1 MPIPPVSRRAVRV
14 VLFVVAASAAIVLP
28 AAGPAPW
35 LETARAQ
42 DAAKKVWPPVMIRI
56 EGTNIEASV
65 ALPGFGPNPN
75 AFAKLKEQVGSRA
88 LLAGSGS
95 DGVIFAVAA
104 EKIEGTP
111 LTNVEYRDK
120 MGNVGKDTETYE
132 MEGWAVADDSK
143 TNSDLTQA
151 EYRAFGATAG
161 YVFELRVSQLANSDD
176 EAFFSRRRLRRLVES
191 FRVGTFRPGTAE
203 DYPTAVVDG
212 LHSLAGKYP
221 GWRAAADAAIAEKPG
236 DWTAAYCAWA
246 ASKMFSA
253 PAADSAAA
261 AEKAA
266 AALAA
271 ANPKD
276 PKECFAWSAVE
287 TALGAAAHAEGKF
300 KVAVVHFKKACDV
313 APTGQAALR
322 AAASYGLARSHAKIG
337 APKDA
342 LPALKAAIEGDPQW
356 RDAAAKEP
364 DFASIKGRPEFKAL
378 IAPPVAPAK

>member
-1 MPIPPVSRRAVRV
+1 MPNSPIVRRAALFAAALAAALALPV
-14 VLFVVAASAAIVLP
+14 VV
-28 AAGPAPW
+28 PAPW
-35 LETARAQ
+35 IAEARAQ
-42 DAAKKVWPPVMIRI
+42 EAPKKTWPPVMIRI

-65 ALPGFGPNPN
+65 ALAGFGPNPN
-75 AFAKLKEQVGSRA
+75 ALAKLKEKVGSRA
-88 LLAGSGS
+88 LLAGSGG

-104 EKIEGTP
+104 EKIEGAP

-120 MGNVGKDTETYE
+120 MGNVGKDTDTFE

-143 TNSDLTQA
+143 LNNDLTQVD
-151 EYRAFGATAG
+151 YRAFGAVAG

-203 DYPTAVVDG
+203 DYPAEVVDG
-212 LHSLAGKYP
+212 LHALAMKHP
-221 GWRAAADAAIAEKPG
+221 GWRAAADAAIAEKPA

-253 PAADSAAA
+253 PAADTAAA

-271 ANPKD
+271 SNPTD
-276 PKECFAWSAVE
+276 PKACFAWSAVE
-287 TALGAAAHAEGKF
+287 TALGSAAHADGKF

-313 APTGQAALR
+313 APTGQSVLR

-342 LPALKAAIEGDPQW
+342 IPALKAAIEGDPQW

-364 DFASIKGRPEFKAL
+364 DFASIKGKPEFKAL
-378 IAPPVAPAK
+378 LAPPASPAK